1 MVQWRS
7 YMTFYKDNFG
17 AVISIS
23 MVRYMWGFCQCDLVF
38 LRVRLACGL
47 RLDMIWSFIF
57 VRIWWLG
64 AKLASKQG
72 GHYHWRSRKFKCN
85 TVHFSVFKWE
95 IINLVGSCAP
105 ASFNVVRHWWW
116 SYFLFGWVDL
126 VWLDGWE
133 GKQWYIN

>member
-47 RLDMIWSFIF
+47 KLDMIWSFIF

-72 GHYHWRSRKFKCN
+72 RHYHWRSRKFQCN

-105 ASFNVVRHWWW
+105 ASFNVASPLMVI
-116 SYFLFGWVDL
+116 LFFIWLGGSCLVGWMRRKTMV
-126 VWLDGWE
+126 
-133 GKQWYIN
+133 Y